1 MTLAEA
7 IQRPIAEL
15 LPHAAPMILL
25 DRAVQAD
32 GQAFSAEVDIRPSS
46 LFHQKGGV
54 PAWIGL
60 EYMAQTAAARSGAV
74 ALVQGRPQGSGMLV
88 GSRNF
93 RALQA
98 LFPDGQTLRVTV
110 HEFASQEGGLQVMD
124 CRIDDPSGKTLA
136 LARLNLLKTEVAS

>member
-7 IQRPIAEL
+7 IERPLADL

-25 DRAVQAD
+25 DRAVQVDAQ
-32 GQAFSAEVDIRPSS
+32 GFSAEVDIHPAS

-60 EYMAQTAAARSGAV
+60 EYMAQAAAALAGAE
-74 ALVQGRPQGSGMLV
+74 ALVQGHARASGMLV
-88 GSRNF
+88 GSRDF
-93 RALQA
+93 QA
-98 LFPDGQTLRVTV
+98 WQPLYPDGQTLRVTV
-110 HEFASQEGGLQVMD
+110 KEFASQVGGLQVMD

-136 LARLNLLKTEVAS
+136 SARLNLLKTEVSS